1 MEDYSISKGS
11 NRESDKDIG
20 NKTFNYDEGIKAYH
34 FDPEAVELMKKVNLG
49 ETTGLP
55 SVLERVGSTVES
67 KCQRRKPMPPEV

>member
-1 MEDYSISKGS
+1 
-11 NRESDKDIG
+11 
-20 NKTFNYDEGIKAYH
+20 
-34 FDPEAVELMKKVNLG
+34 MKKVNLG